1 MNQRRIFM
9 RNILIFSLV
18 LGSVHCGPKKTK
30 AGFRIETLTRAL
42 LSPLNSQS
50 ESDQKRK
57 FENRPKKLKKERC
70 PHIDSGEYLQAISI
84 KLQNI
89 VTG

>member
-1 MNQRRIFM
+1 M
-9 RNILIFSLV
+9 RNIFIISFIF
-18 LGSVHCGPKKTK
+18 GSVNCGPKKTK
-30 AGFRIETLTRAL
+30 AGFRIDSRTRAL
-42 LSPLNSQS
+42 LSFGNGNSQS
-50 ESDQKRK
+50 ESDLNGK

-89 VTG
+89 VAG